1 MQKTSLIQITKTL
14 MMKRILLFTLF
25 CFLIEI
31 AFGNSFQ
38 PKLYHDLDVAIAH
51 SQEYISNKESHL
63 KKLRLKIN
71 KTSCSSDRFRIYFSL
86 YQNYQAYQNDS
97 ALSYLSHCIEIATKM
112 KDRTKEAE
120 CIVLSALQCSKTGMY
135 AEALNY
141 LQDLQRQDLDKNGIK
156 DYYYTM
162 NHLYGEMGS
171 YSRIPSKRNL
181 YFKRSTA
188 YRDSIYSVFSPSS
201 ETYLMKKGTELTSA
215 GQCNKALQYNDKGLA
230 KVKKGTHAYAIVTY
244 YRYLIFKGLGNQK
257 KALYWL
263 TESAICDI
271 KNATMDQ
278 ASLWTLA
285 NELSQEGDLDRSY
298 KYVTIAWKDA
308 NDFGARVRNWQI
320 SPILSTISN
329 SYQKKIQQRNNIL
342 IFLVI
347 IVSLLALSLLILV
360 CYVKKQNLKL
370 NAVQQDLKYKNGE
383 LEEMN
388 QELEELNQ
396 EQRSLLNELSIS
408 NKKLNESNSVKEEYI
423 GQFLELCSE
432 TIDKMEKFRHQV
444 NKMVRNHQSG
454 ELVRLTNGIEMEDEA
469 LDQLFSKFDAAF
481 LHLFPNFI
489 EDLNRLIVKEHRFN
503 LNGNKKFS
511 TPLRILAL
519 IRLGIDDS
527 PKIAG
532 FLHHSITTVYNYRV
546 KYRNWAIGDRESFER
561 KVKEIDMPIP
571 FKEQDKGNLDA

>member
-1 MQKTSLIQITKTL
+1 
-14 MMKRILLFTLF
+14 
-25 CFLIEI
+25 
-31 AFGNSFQ
+31 
-38 PKLYHDLDVAIAH
+38 LDYTIKH
-51 SQEYISNKESHL
+51 SQQYIRKKEDHI
-63 KKLRLKIN
+63 KFLRLKAHN
-71 KTSCSSDRFRIYFSL
+71 SLRPSSQFRIYFSL
-86 YQNYQAYQNDS
+86 YQNYEAYQNDS
-97 ALSYLSHCIEIATKM
+97 ALKYLSRCITIARKM
-112 KDRTKEAE
+112 KDKSKEAE
-120 CIVLSALQCSKTGMY
+120 CGVLSALQCSKTGMY

-141 LQDLQRQDLDKNGIK
+141 LQDLHRQDLNQDGMK

-162 NHLYGEMGS
+162 SHLYGEMAS
-171 YSRIPSKRNL
+171 YSRIPSKRDS
-181 YFKRSTA
+181 YFRISDI
-188 YRDSIYSVFSPSS
+188 YRDSIYQVFSANSG
-201 ETYLMKKGTELTSA
+201 TFLMEKAMERISG
-215 GQCNKALQYNDKGLA
+215 GQYGKALQYNNKELKEVRKGS
-230 KVKKGTHAYAIVTY
+230 HAYAIVSY
-244 YRYLIFKGLGNQK
+244 YRYLILKGLDQQK

-285 NELSQEGDLDRSY
+285 NILSEEGELDRSY

-308 NDFGARVRNWQI
+308 NTFGARVRNWQI
-320 SPILSTISN
+320 SPILGTISN
-329 SYQKKIQQRNNIL
+329 SYQKEIQQRNNIL
-342 IFLVI
+342 ILLFV
-347 IVSLLALSLLILV
+347 IVSILALSLLFLV
-360 CYVKKQNLKL
+360 YYVKRQNMKL

-388 QELEELNQ
+388 SELEELNQ
-396 EQRSLLNELSIS
+396 EQRNLLNELSLS

-444 NKMVRNHQSG
+444 NKMLRNHQRE
-454 ELVRLTNGIEMEDEA
+454 ELIKMTNGVEMEDQA

-489 EDLNRLIVKEHRFN
+489 EDLNKLIIKEHRFS
-503 LNGNKKFS
+503 LNNGKKFS

-532 FLHHSITTVYNYRV
+532 FLHHSVTTVYNYRV
-546 KYRNWAIGDRESFER
+546 KYRNWAVGDRDDFER

>member
-1 MQKTSLIQITKTL
+1 
-14 MMKRILLFTLF
+14 MKRLFSFLFFCILAQ
-25 CFLIEI
+25 II
-31 AFGNSFQ
+31 SGKNYSNQ
-38 PKLYHDLDVAIAH
+38 IIYHDLDYTIGH
-51 SQEYISNKESHL
+51 SQQYVRKKEDHI
-63 KKLRLKIN
+63 KVLRLKVRN
-71 KTSCSSDRFRIYFSL
+71 TLCPSSLFRIYFSL
-86 YQNYQAYQNDS
+86 YQSYEAYQNDS
-97 ALSYLSHCIEIATKM
+97 ALKYLSRCITTARKI
-112 KDRTKEAE
+112 KDRSKEAE
-120 CIVLSALQCSKTGMY
+120 CEVLSALQCSKTGMY

-141 LQDLQRQDLDKNGIK
+141 LQDLHRQNLDRNGIK

-162 NHLYGEMGS
+162 SHLYGEMAS
-171 YSRIPSKRNL
+171 SSRIPSKREF
-181 YFKRSTA
+181 YFKISDA
-188 YRDSIYSVFSPSS
+188 YRDSVYQEFRTNS
-201 ETYLMKKGTELTSA
+201 ETFLMEKAMAWTSDS
-215 GQCNKALQYNDKGLA
+215 QYNKALQYNNKELKEIRRGSH
-230 KVKKGTHAYAIVTY
+230 TYAIVSY
-244 YRYLIFKGLGNQK
+244 YRYLILRGLGQQK

-285 NELSQEGDLDRSY
+285 NILSEEGELDRSY

-308 NDFGARVRNWQI
+308 NTFGARVRNWQI
-320 SPILSTISN
+320 SPILGTISN
-329 SYQKKIQQRNNIL
+329 SYQKEIQQRNNIL
-342 IFLVI
+342 ILLFV
-347 IVSLLALSLLILV
+347 IVSILALSLLFLV
-360 CYVKKQNLKL
+360 YYVKRQNMKL

-388 QELEELNQ
+388 SELEELNQ
-396 EQRSLLNELSIS
+396 EQRNLLNELSLS

-444 NKMVRNHQSG
+444 NKMLRNHQRE
-454 ELVRLTNGIEMEDEA
+454 ELIKMTNGVEMEDQA
-469 LDQLFSKFDAAF
+469 LDQLFSKFDATF

-489 EDLNRLIVKEHRFN
+489 EDLNKLIIKEHRFS
-503 LNGNKKFS
+503 LNNGKKFS

-532 FLHHSITTVYNYRV
+532 FLHHSVTTVYNYRV
-546 KYRNWAIGDRESFER
+546 KYRNWAVGDRDDFER

>member
-1 MQKTSLIQITKTL
+1 
-14 MMKRILLFTLF
+14 MMKRIIIFTFF
-25 CFLIEI
+25 CFLVKITL
-31 AFGNSFQ
+31 GKPFQ
-38 PKLYHDLDVAIAH
+38 PKLYHDLDIAIAH
-51 SQEYISNKESHL
+51 SQKYISNKENHL

-71 KTSCSSDRFRIYFSL
+71 KTSCPSGRFRIYFSL

-97 ALSYLSHCIEIATKM
+97 ALSYLSRCIEIAKKM
-112 KDRTKEAE
+112 KNRAKEAE
-120 CIVLSALQCSKTGMY
+120 CIVLTALQCSKTGMY

-141 LQDLQRQDLDKNGIK
+141 LQELHRKELDQNGIK
-156 DYYYTM
+156 NYYYTM

-171 YSRIPSKRNL
+171 YSRIPSKRQL
-181 YFKRSTA
+181 YFKISNA
-188 YRDSIYSVFSPSS
+188 YQDSIYHVFRPTS
-201 ETYLMKKGTELTSA
+201 ETFIIKKGLELTIS
-215 GQCNKALQYNDKGLA
+215 GQYKKALRYNNKGLSE
-230 KVKKGTHAYAIVTY
+230 VKKGTHAYAIVTY
-244 YRYLIFKGLGNQK
+244 YRYLIFKGLGNQE

-285 NELSQEGDLDRSY
+285 SNLSKEGDLDRSY
-298 KYVTIAWKDA
+298 QYVTIAWKDA
-308 NDFGARVRNWQI
+308 NNFGARVRNWQI

-329 SYQKKIQQRNNIL
+329 RYQKKIQQRNNIL
-342 IFLVI
+342 ILLVCTI
-347 IVSLLALSLLILV
+347 SFMALSLLILV
-360 CYVKKQNLKL
+360 YYVKKQNVKL
-370 NAVQQDLKYKNGE
+370 NVAQLDLKYKNRE

-388 QELEELNQ
+388 QELETLNQ
-396 EQRSLLNELSIS
+396 EQRKLLKELSIS

-423 GQFLELCSE
+423 GQFLELCSDY
-432 TIDKMEKFRHQV
+432 IDKMEKFSHQV
-444 NKMVRNHQSG
+444 NKMVRHHQYE
-454 ELVRLTNGIEMEDEA
+454 ELLHLTNGIEIEDEA
-469 LDQLFSKFDAAF
+469 LDQLFRKFDVAF

-489 EDLNRLIVKEHRFN
+489 EDLNRLIIKEHHFN
-503 LNGNKKFS
+503 KNVEKKFP

-532 FLHHSITTVYNYRV
+532 FLHHSVTTVYNYRV
-546 KYRNWAIGDRESFER
+546 KYRNWAIGDRDRFER